1 MTQLKVKRMVSKGA
15 GNKERGTELFALNK
29 ACYLIVHS
37 LVPYNYITL
46 IFLKNLEKS
55 FFPITQCL
63 GPTCLILTRII
74 LPVRKSLVLPRT
86 SKNISGSPLCWP

>member
-46 IFLKNLEKS
+46 IFLKKS
-55 FFPITQCL
+55 RKEFLSYYSVP
-63 GPTCLILTRII
+63 GPH
-74 LPVRKSLVLPRT
+74 LPDPY
-86 SKNISGSPLCWP
+86 